1 MTTYDEPGPEGPE
14 KWVRITTSPEQSANF
29 LDRIVGDEEFRARV
43 EQNPRHVLKEYGIEL
58 SPGSVPDEVKLP
70 SPEQIEKLLDDA
82 REESLLGEYGGA
94 PYLMLFVVHGASSLA
109 VGDGVDGTG

>member
-1 MTTYDEPGPEGPE
+1 MATYRERGPEGPE
-14 KWVRITTSPEQSANF
+14 KWVRITTNPEESSRF

-43 EQNPRHVLKEYGIEL
+43 ERNPRHVLKEYGIDL

-70 SPEQIEKLLDDA
+70 SPERIEKLLRDA
-82 REESLLGEYGGA
+82 QEESLLGEYGGA

-109 VGDGVDGTG
+109 VGDGVDGAG